1 MSEGAIQVPD
11 GLTTEGLLGR
21 RYMARLIDSAIILL
35 IVGAVVLMEAVIVS
49 GSSSHLWIL
58 TMVATLVIL
67 VIWVGYSAAL
77 ESSPWQATVGKR
89 LLKLRVYN
97 QQGGRITWKQGAAR
111 SLVKDGPLILFAFL
125 PGAQLL
131 TWLYL
136 GAHLVVMH
144 RSSDYQGIHDRLA
157 GTWVAAPES
166 LTHSLSAGRGITQV
180 GRGRFV
186 PAFTSAS
193 IRGD

>member
-1 MSEGAIQVPD
+1 MFDGTIDVPP
-11 GLTTEGLLGR
+11 GLTTQGLLGR

-35 IVGAVVLMEAVIVS
+35 IIAGVVLIEAVIVS
-49 GSSSHLWIL
+49 GSSSRPWIL
-58 TMVATLVIL
+58 EVAFVVL
-67 VIWVGYSAAL
+67 VIWVGYSAVL
-77 ESSPWQATVGKR
+77 ESSQWQGTVGKR

-97 QQGGRITWKQGAAR
+97 QEGGRITLKQAAAR

-144 RSSDYQGIHDRLA
+144 RSSDYQGIHDHVA

-166 LTHSLSAGRGITQV
+166 LTQLRLS
-180 GRGRFV
+180 
-186 PAFTSAS
+186 
-193 IRGD
+193 

>member
-21 RYMARLIDSAIILL
+21 RYMARLIDSAVILL
-35 IVGAVVLMEAVIVS
+35 IVGAVVLIETVVVS
-49 GSSSHLWIL
+49 GRSSDAWIL
-58 TMVATLVIL
+58 AVVAFV
-67 VIWVGYSAAL
+67 VVAIWVGYSATL

-97 QQGGRITWKQGAAR
+97 QHGGRVTLKPGAVR

-144 RSSDYQGIHDRLA
+144 RSSDYQGIHDRVA

-166 LTHSLSAGRGITQV
+166 LTQLRLS
-180 GRGRFV
+180 
-186 PAFTSAS
+186 
-193 IRGD
+193 